1 MPDKAKIMQN
11 CVGIAKSAM
20 DKVKTTPCGGPQ
32 KESFHDFLGF
42 VEAVINNGSDCWK
55 TFVESVCEMMVD
67 SVQDLRYL
75 LPCKLL
81 GTLCDQVEIILSDV
95 NKHASLINLLNVP
108 ENSKTEVKS
117 QFLLK
122 FVLYFAE
129 QILSFITDSIKVSSQ
144 SERND
149 VITLDD
155 EERQVVYYIAGS
167 IMRGYKRIAFRFKKS
182 QKWAAIWQNIEKY
195 VLTDQPVR
203 DSN

>member
-1 MPDKAKIMQN
+1 
-11 CVGIAKSAM
+11 
-20 DKVKTTPCGGPQ
+20 
-32 KESFHDFLGF
+32 
-42 VEAVINNGSDCWK
+42 
-55 TFVESVCEMMVD
+55 MMVD

-95 NKHASLINLLNVP
+95 NKHAFLINLLNVP

-129 QILSFITDSIKVSSQ
+129 QILSFITDSINVSSQ

-149 VITLDD
+149 VITFDD
-155 EERQVVYYIAGS
+155 EERKVLYYTAGS
-167 IMRGYKRIAFRFKKS
+167 ITRGYKKISLFFGVYLRKKIS
-182 QKWAAIWQNIEKY
+182 VQF
-195 VLTDQPVR
+195 LTLLLT
-203 DSN
+203 